1 MRVRYGHS
9 DAASAATIDQSVLRT
24 VQAFA
29 AGDTILAA
37 AGRVDDGDRDGASR
51 LLGERAALLQR
62 AARDL
67 GEPRFDEDGQRV
79 ARLASAVA
87 GVSDPLAL
95 ALLLRGSG
103 SGYLQ

>member
-1 MRVRYGHS
+1 MTRSR
-9 DAASAATIDQSVLRT
+9 
-24 VQAFA
+24 
-29 AGDTILAA
+29 GDTILAA
-37 AGRVDDGDRDGASR
+37 AGRVDAGDREGASR

-67 GEPRFDEDGQRV
+67 AEPRFNEDGQRV

-95 ALLLRGSG
+95 AMLLRGSG